1 MVEHFYTNEKHTQIL
16 IALLKAHGI
25 KKVVASPG
33 TTNMTFIV
41 SIQNDSYFEIY
52 SAADERSAAYIACGL
67 SAESG
72 EPVVLSCTGATASR
86 NYIPGLTEA
95 FYRKLPILAITATQP
110 IDRIGHNIAQVIDRR
125 VQLNDMVKL
134 SVQVSSINNE
144 EDIWAC
150 EIAINKAILELKHR
164 GGGPVHINFTI
175 TYNSIYDTKTLPE
188 VNVIERITYKDK
200 LPDIPKGKIG
210 IFVGN
215 HKKWDE
221 ELTSVVDDFCEK
233 YNAIVFCDHT
243 SKYKGKY
250 RAFAGL
256 IATQES
262 YKSPC
267 CFVDLLIHIG
277 DISGAY
283 MSIFPK
289 KVWRVNPDGE
299 ICDTFRKLQYTFE
312 MEEKDFFKCYV
323 NLATN
328 DTKENTFITEWKT
341 EYERI
346 YAKIPELPFSN
357 AWIAQN
363 TILRLPENSI
373 LHLGILNTLRT
384 WNYFEAPQSVLG
396 YSNTGGFGIDGCV
409 SSLIG
414 ASLTEPNKLFFEV
427 VGDLAFFYDMNSIG
441 NRHVGNNIRLM
452 IINNGRGTEFR
463 NYGHPAFKFGEDA
476 DNYIAAAGH
485 YGRKSYLLLKHYAE
499 DLGFEYLSATNKEEY
514 LTSVKRYLEPQ
525 ITDKPILFE
534 VFTDSKDESD
544 AIKIMKNIE
553 VSPKG
558 KAKQVVKSVIGTQG
572 INVLKKLIKK

>member
-1 MVEHFYTNEKHTQIL
+1 MELLYTNEKHTQIL

-25 KKVVASPG
+25 KKIIASPG
-33 TTNMTFIV
+33 TTNITFIA
-41 SIQNDSYFEIY
+41 SIQHDPYFEIY

-86 NYIPGLTEA
+86 NYVPALTEA

-110 IDRIGHNIAQVIDRR
+110 IDRIGHNIPQVIDRR
-125 VQLNDMVKL
+125 VQLNDIVKL
-134 SVQVSSINNE
+134 SVQVSSVNNE
-144 EDIWAC
+144 DDKWAC

-164 GGGPVHINFTI
+164 GGGPVHINFTT
-175 TYNSIYDTKTLPE
+175 TYSIIYDTKVLPT
-188 VNVIERITYKDK
+188 VNVINRITYKDE
-200 LPDIPKGKIG
+200 LPNIPKGKIG

-215 HKKWDE
+215 HKKWNE
-221 ELTSVVDDFCEK
+221 RLTNLVDVFCEK

-243 SKYKGKY
+243 SNYKGKY
-250 RAFAGL
+250 RAFIGL
-256 IATQES
+256 IATQENYMS
-262 YKSPC
+262 SC
-267 CFVDLLIHIG
+267 CFIDLLIHIG

-283 MSIFPK
+283 ISLSPK

-299 ICDTFRKLQYTFE
+299 VCDTFRKLQYTFE
-312 MEEKDFFKCYV
+312 MEEEDFFERYI
-323 NLATN
+323 NITTN
-328 DTKENTFITEWKT
+328 EENKNTFITEWKS
-341 EYERI
+341 EYEKI

-363 TILRLPENSI
+363 TISKIPENSV
-373 LHLGILNTLRT
+373 LHLGILNSLRT
-384 WNYFEAPQSVLG
+384 WNYFEAPQNVLG

-441 NRHVGNNIRLM
+441 NKHVGNNIRLM
-452 IINNGRGTEFR
+452 VINNGRGTEFR
-463 NYGHPAFKFGEDA
+463 NYGHIGHRFGEDA
-476 DNYIAAAGH
+476 DMYIAAAGH
-485 YGRKSYLLLKHYAE
+485 YGKKSHLLLKHYAE
-499 DLGFEYLSATNKEEY
+499 DLGFEYISASNKEEY
-514 LTSVKRYLEPQ
+514 LNNVGKYLNPK

-534 VFTDSKDESD
+534 IFTDSKDESE

-553 VSPKG
+553 VSTKD
-558 KAKQVVKSVIGTQG
+558 KAKKIVKSAIGEQG
-572 INVLKKLIKK
+572 INIIKKIIKK

>member
-1 MVEHFYTNEKHTQIL
+1 MELLYTNEKHTQIL

-25 KKVVASPG
+25 KKVIASPG
-33 TTNMTFIV
+33 TTNITFIA
-41 SIQNDSYFEIY
+41 SIQHDPYFEIY

-86 NYIPGLTEA
+86 NYIPALTEA

-125 VQLNDMVKL
+125 VQLNDIVKL
-134 SVQVSSINNE
+134 SVQVSGVNNE
-144 EDIWAC
+144 DDKWAC

-164 GGGPVHINFTI
+164 GGGPVHINFTT
-175 TYNSIYDTKTLPE
+175 TYSTIYNTKVLPD
-188 VNVIERITYKDK
+188 VNVINRITYKDK
-200 LPDIPKGKIG
+200 LPNIPKGKIG

-215 HKKWDE
+215 HKKWNSK
-221 ELTSVVDDFCEK
+221 LTDLVDTFCEK
-233 YNAIVFCDHT
+233 YNAIVFCDHN
-243 SKYKGKY
+243 SNYKGKY

-256 IATQES
+256 IATQEN

-277 DISGAY
+277 DISGGY
-283 MSIFPK
+283 MFFYPT

-299 ICDTFRKLQYTFE
+299 VCDTFRKLQYTFE
-312 MEEKDFFKCYV
+312 MEEEDFFERYV
-323 NLATN
+323 NVT
-328 DTKENTFITEWKT
+328 TTEKSKNTFIAEWKN
-341 EYERI
+341 EYEKI

-363 TILRLPENSI
+363 TISKIPKNSV
-373 LHLGILNTLRT
+373 LHLGILNSLRT

-414 ASLTEPNKLFFEV
+414 ASLAEPNKLFFEV

-441 NRHVGNNIRLM
+441 NKHVGNNIRLM
-452 IINNGRGTEFR
+452 VINNGRGTEFR
-463 NYGHPAFKFGEDA
+463 NYGHIGHRFGEDA
-476 DNYIAAAGH
+476 DMYIAAAGH
-485 YGRKSYLLLKHYAE
+485 YGKKSHLLLKHYAE
-499 DLGFEYLSATNKEEY
+499 DLGFEYISASNKEEY
-514 LTSVKRYLEPQ
+514 LNSVEKYLNPK

-534 VFTDSKDESD
+534 IFTDSKDESE
-544 AIKIMKNIE
+544 AIRIMKNIE
-553 VSPKG
+553 LPTKIKVK
-558 KAKQVVKSVIGTQG
+558 KMVKSAIGEQG
-572 INVLKKLIKK
+572 VNIIKKIIRK

>member
-1 MVEHFYTNEKHTQIL
+1 MENLYTNEKHTQIL

-25 KKVVASPG
+25 KKVIASPG
-33 TTNMTFIV
+33 TTNITFIA
-41 SIQNDSYFEIY
+41 SIQRDPYFEIY

-86 NYIPGLTEA
+86 NYIPALTEA

-125 VQLNDMVKL
+125 VQLNDIVKL
-134 SVQVSSINNE
+134 SVQVSGVNNE
-144 EDIWAC
+144 DDKWAC

-164 GGGPVHINFTI
+164 GGGPVHINFTT
-175 TYNSIYDTKTLPE
+175 TYSTIYDTKVLPD
-188 VNVIERITYKDK
+188 VNVINRITYKDE
-200 LPDIPKGKIG
+200 LPNVPKGKIG

-215 HKKWDE
+215 HKKWNSK
-221 ELTSVVDDFCEK
+221 LTDLVDTFCEK

-243 SKYKGKY
+243 SNYKGKY

-256 IATQES
+256 IATQEN

-267 CFVDLLIHIG
+267 CLVDLLIHIG
-277 DISGAY
+277 DISGGY
-283 MSIFPK
+283 MFFYPT

-299 ICDTFRKLQYTFE
+299 VCDTFRKLQYTFE
-312 MEEKDFFKCYV
+312 MEEEDFFERYINITTAEKS
-323 NLATN
+323 
-328 DTKENTFITEWKT
+328 KNTFIIEWKN

-346 YAKIPELPFSN
+346 YAKVPELPFSN

-363 TILRLPENSI
+363 TIFKIPENSV
-373 LHLGILNTLRT
+373 LHLGILNSLRT

-414 ASLTEPNKLFFEV
+414 ASLAEPNKLFFEV

-441 NRHVGNNIRLM
+441 NKHVGNNIRLM
-452 IINNGRGTEFR
+452 VINNGRGTEFR
-463 NYGHPAFKFGEDA
+463 NYGHIGHRFGEDA
-476 DNYIAAAGH
+476 DMYIAAAGH
-485 YGRKSYLLLKHYAE
+485 YGKKSHLLLKHYAE
-499 DLGFEYLSATNKEEY
+499 DLGFEYISASNKEEY
-514 LTSVKRYLEPQ
+514 LNNVGKYLNPK

-534 VFTDSKDESD
+534 IFTDSKDESE

-553 VSPKG
+553 VSTKD
-558 KAKQVVKSVIGTQG
+558 KAKKIVKSAIGEQG
-572 INVLKKLIKK
+572 INIIKKIIKK

>member
-1 MVEHFYTNEKHTQIL
+1 MELLYTKEKHTQIL

-25 KKVVASPG
+25 KKVIASPG
-33 TTNMTFIV
+33 ATNITFIA
-41 SIQNDSYFEIY
+41 SIQNDPYFEIY

-86 NYIPGLTEA
+86 NYVPALTEA

-110 IDRIGHNIAQVIDRR
+110 IDRIGHNIPQVIDRR
-125 VQLNDMVKL
+125 VQFNDIVKL
-134 SVQVSSINNE
+134 SVQVSGINNE
-144 EDIWAC
+144 DDKWAC

-164 GGGPVHINFTI
+164 GGGPVHINFTT
-175 TYNSIYDTKTLPE
+175 TYSTIYNTKVLPD
-188 VNVIERITYKDK
+188 VNVIQRITYKDE

-215 HKKWDE
+215 HKKWSE
-221 ELTSVVDDFCEK
+221 KLTNLVDSFCEK

-243 SKYKGKY
+243 SNYKGKY

-256 IATQES
+256 IATQEN

-267 CFVDLLIHIG
+267 CCVDLLIHIG
-277 DISGAY
+277 DIAGAY
-283 MSIFPK
+283 ISLFPT

-299 ICDTFRKLQYTFE
+299 VCDTFRKLQYTFE
-312 MEEKDFFKCYV
+312 MEEEDFFERYIDITTTEKS
-323 NLATN
+323 
-328 DTKENTFITEWKT
+328 KNTFITEWKN
-341 EYERI
+341 EYEKI
-346 YAKIPELPFSN
+346 YTKIPELPFSN

-363 TILRLPENSI
+363 TISRIPENSI
-373 LHLGILNTLRT
+373 LHLGILNSLRT
-384 WNYFEAPQSVLG
+384 WNYFEAPDSVLG

-414 ASLTEPNKLFFEV
+414 ASLAEPNKLFFEV

-441 NRHVGNNIRLM
+441 NKHVGNNIRLM
-452 IINNGRGTEFR
+452 VINNGRGTEFR
-463 NYGHPAFKFGEDA
+463 NYGHIGHNFGEDA
-476 DNYIAAAGH
+476 DMYIAAAGH
-485 YGRKSYLLLKHYAE
+485 YGKKSHLLLKHYAE
-499 DLGFEYLSATNKEEY
+499 DLGFEYISGSNKKECLNNIEKY
-514 LTSVKRYLEPQ
+514 LNPK

-534 VFTDSKDESD
+534 VFTDSKDESE

-553 VSPKG
+553 ISTEG
-558 KAKQVVKSVIGTQG
+558 RAKKIVKSAIGEQG
-572 INVLKKLIKK
+572 INIIKKIIKK

>member
-1 MVEHFYTNEKHTQIL
+1 MELLYTNEKHTQIL

-25 KKVVASPG
+25 KKVIASPG
-33 TTNMTFIV
+33 TTNITFIA
-41 SIQNDSYFEIY
+41 SIQHDPYFEIY

-67 SAESG
+67 AAESG

-86 NYIPGLTEA
+86 NYIPALTEA

-125 VQLNDMVKL
+125 VQLNDIVKL
-134 SVQVSSINNE
+134 SVQVSGVNNE
-144 EDIWAC
+144 DDKWAC

-164 GGGPVHINFTI
+164 GGGPVHINFTT
-175 TYNSIYDTKTLPE
+175 TYSIIYDTKVLPD
-188 VNVIERITYKDK
+188 VNVINRITYKDE
-200 LPDIPKGKIG
+200 LPNVPKGKIG

-215 HKKWDE
+215 HKKWNSKLID
-221 ELTSVVDDFCEK
+221 LVDTFCEK

-256 IATQES
+256 IATQEN

-277 DISGAY
+277 DISGGY
-283 MSIFPK
+283 MFFYPT
-289 KVWRVNPDGE
+289 KVWRVNPDGDV
-299 ICDTFRKLQYTFE
+299 CDTFRKLQYTFE
-312 MEEKDFFKCYV
+312 MEEEDFFKRYINITTV
-323 NLATN
+323 E
-328 DTKENTFITEWKT
+328 KSKNTFITEWKN
-341 EYERI
+341 EYEKI

-363 TILRLPENSI
+363 TISKIPENSV
-373 LHLGILNTLRT
+373 LHLGILNSLRT

-414 ASLTEPNKLFFEV
+414 ASLAEPNKLFFEV

-441 NRHVGNNIRLM
+441 NKHVGNNIRLM
-452 IINNGRGTEFR
+452 VINNGRGTEFR
-463 NYGHPAFKFGEDA
+463 NYGHIGHKFGEDA
-476 DNYIAAAGH
+476 DMYIAAAGH
-485 YGRKSYLLLKHYAE
+485 YGKKSHLLLKHYAE
-499 DLGFEYLSATNKEEY
+499 DLGFEYISASNKEEY
-514 LTSVKRYLEPQ
+514 LNSVKSYLNAK

-534 VFTDSKDESD
+534 IFTDSKDESE
-544 AIKIMKNIE
+544 AIRIMKNIE
-553 VSPKG
+553 LSTKG
-558 KAKQVVKSVIGTQG
+558 KAKKIVKSVVGEQG
-572 INVLKKLIKK
+572 VNIIKKIIRR

>member
-1 MVEHFYTNEKHTQIL
+1 MELLYTNEKHTQIL

-25 KKVVASPG
+25 KKVIASPG
-33 TTNMTFIV
+33 TTNITFIA
-41 SIQNDSYFEIY
+41 SIQHDPYFEIY

-67 SAESG
+67 SAEFG

-86 NYIPGLTEA
+86 NYIPALTEA

-125 VQLNDMVKL
+125 VQLNDIVKL
-134 SVQVSSINNE
+134 SVQVSGVNNE
-144 EDIWAC
+144 DDKWAC

-164 GGGPVHINFTI
+164 GGGPVHINFTT
-175 TYNSIYDTKTLPE
+175 TYSTIYDTKVLPD
-188 VNVIERITYKDK
+188 VNVINRITYKDK
-200 LPDIPKGKIG
+200 LPNIPKGKIG

-215 HKKWDE
+215 HKKWNSK
-221 ELTSVVDDFCEK
+221 LTDLVDTFCEK
-233 YNAIVFCDHT
+233 YNTIVFCDHN
-243 SKYKGKY
+243 SNYKGKY

-256 IATQES
+256 IATQEN

-277 DISGAY
+277 DISGGY
-283 MSIFPK
+283 MFFYPT

-299 ICDTFRKLQYTFE
+299 VCDTFRKLQYTFE
-312 MEEKDFFKCYV
+312 MEEEDFFERYV
-323 NLATN
+323 NVT
-328 DTKENTFITEWKT
+328 TTEKSKNTFIAEWKN
-341 EYERI
+341 EYEKI

-363 TILRLPENSI
+363 TISKIPKNSV
-373 LHLGILNTLRT
+373 LHLGILNSLRT

-414 ASLTEPNKLFFEV
+414 ASLAEPNKLFFEV

-441 NRHVGNNIRLM
+441 NKHVGNNIRLM
-452 IINNGRGTEFR
+452 VINNGRGTEFR
-463 NYGHPAFKFGEDA
+463 NYGHIGHRFGEDA
-476 DNYIAAAGH
+476 DMYIAAAGH
-485 YGRKSYLLLKHYAE
+485 YGKKSHLLLKHYAE
-499 DLGFEYLSATNKEEY
+499 DLGFEYISASNKEEY
-514 LTSVKRYLEPQ
+514 LNSVEKYLNPK

-534 VFTDSKDESD
+534 IFTDSKDESE

-553 VSPKG
+553 VSTKN
-558 KAKQVVKSVIGTQG
+558 KAKKIVKSAIGEQG
-572 INVLKKLIKK
+572 INIIKKIIKK

>member
-1 MVEHFYTNEKHTQIL
+1 MELLYTKEKHTQIL

-25 KKVVASPG
+25 KKVIASPG
-33 TTNMTFIV
+33 TTNITFIA
-41 SIQNDSYFEIY
+41 SIQNDPYFEIY

-86 NYIPGLTEA
+86 NYVPALTEA

-110 IDRIGHNIAQVIDRR
+110 IDRIGHNIPQVIDRR
-125 VQLNDMVKL
+125 VQFNDIVKL
-134 SVQVSSINNE
+134 SVQVSGINNE
-144 EDIWAC
+144 DDKWAC

-164 GGGPVHINFTI
+164 GGGPVHINFTT
-175 TYNSIYDTKTLPE
+175 TYSTIYNTKVLPD
-188 VNVIERITYKDK
+188 VNVIQRITYKDE

-215 HKKWDE
+215 HKKWSE
-221 ELTSVVDDFCEK
+221 KLTNLVDSFCEK

-243 SKYKGKY
+243 SNYKGKY

-256 IATQES
+256 IATQEN

-267 CFVDLLIHIG
+267 CCVDLLIHIG
-277 DISGAY
+277 DIAGAY
-283 MSIFPK
+283 ISLFPT

-299 ICDTFRKLQYTFE
+299 VCDTFRKLQYTFE
-312 MEEKDFFKCYV
+312 MEEEDFFERYIDITTTEKS
-323 NLATN
+323 
-328 DTKENTFITEWKT
+328 KNTFITEWKN
-341 EYERI
+341 EYEKI
-346 YAKIPELPFSN
+346 YTKIPELPFSN

-363 TILRLPENSI
+363 TISRIPENSI
-373 LHLGILNTLRT
+373 LHLGILNSLRT
-384 WNYFEAPQSVLG
+384 WNYFEAPDSVLG

-414 ASLTEPNKLFFEV
+414 ASLAEPNKLFFEV

-441 NRHVGNNIRLM
+441 NKHVGNNIRLM
-452 IINNGRGTEFR
+452 VINNGRGTEFR
-463 NYGHPAFKFGEDA
+463 NYGHIGHNFGEDA
-476 DNYIAAAGH
+476 DMYIAAAGH
-485 YGRKSYLLLKHYAE
+485 YGKKSHLLLKHYAE
-499 DLGFEYLSATNKEEY
+499 DLGFEYISGSNKKEY
-514 LTSVKRYLEPQ
+514 LNNIEKYLNPK

-534 VFTDSKDESD
+534 VFTDSKDESE

-553 VSPKG
+553 ISTEG
-558 KAKQVVKSVIGTQG
+558 RAKKIIKSVFGEQG
-572 INVLKKLIKK
+572 VNIVKKIVKR

>member
-1 MVEHFYTNEKHTQIL
+1 MELLYTKEKHTQIL

-25 KKVVASPG
+25 KKVIASPG
-33 TTNMTFIV
+33 TTNITFIA
-41 SIQNDSYFEIY
+41 SIQNDPYFEIY

-86 NYIPGLTEA
+86 NYVPALTEA

-110 IDRIGHNIAQVIDRR
+110 IDRIGHNIPQVIDRR
-125 VQLNDMVKL
+125 VQFNDIVKL
-134 SVQVSSINNE
+134 SVQVSGINNE
-144 EDIWAC
+144 DDKWAC

-164 GGGPVHINFTI
+164 GGGPVHINFTT
-175 TYNSIYDTKTLPE
+175 TYSTIYNTKVLPD
-188 VNVIERITYKDK
+188 VNVIQRITYKDE

-215 HKKWDE
+215 HKKWSE
-221 ELTSVVDDFCEK
+221 KLTNLVDSFCEK

-243 SKYKGKY
+243 SNYKGKY

-256 IATQES
+256 IATQEN

-267 CFVDLLIHIG
+267 CCVDLLIHIG
-277 DISGAY
+277 DIAGAY
-283 MSIFPK
+283 ISLFPT

-299 ICDTFRKLQYTFE
+299 VCDTFRKLQYTFE
-312 MEEKDFFKCYV
+312 MEEEDFFERYIDITTTEKS
-323 NLATN
+323 
-328 DTKENTFITEWKT
+328 KNTFITEWKN
-341 EYERI
+341 EYEKI
-346 YAKIPELPFSN
+346 YTKIPELPFSN

-363 TILRLPENSI
+363 TIYRIPENSI
-373 LHLGILNTLRT
+373 LHLGILNSLRT
-384 WNYFEAPQSVLG
+384 WNYFEAPDSVLG

-414 ASLTEPNKLFFEV
+414 ASLAEPNKLFFEV

-441 NRHVGNNIRLM
+441 NKHVGNNIRLM
-452 IINNGRGTEFR
+452 VINNGRGTEFR
-463 NYGHPAFKFGEDA
+463 NYGHIGHNFGEDA
-476 DNYIAAAGH
+476 DMYIAAAGH
-485 YGRKSYLLLKHYAE
+485 YGKKSHLLLKHYAE
-499 DLGFEYLSATNKEEY
+499 DLGFEYISGSNKKEY
-514 LTSVKRYLEPQ
+514 LNNIEKYLNPK

-534 VFTDSKDESD
+534 VFTDSKDESE

-553 VSPKG
+553 ISTEG
-558 KAKQVVKSVIGTQG
+558 RAKKIIKSVFGEQG
-572 INVLKKLIKK
+572 VNIVKKIVKR

>member
-1 MVEHFYTNEKHTQIL
+1 MDNLYTNEKHTQIL

-33 TTNMTFIV
+33 ATNICFV
-41 SIQNDSYFEIY
+41 ASIQQDPFFEIY
-52 SAADERSAAYIACGL
+52 SSVDERSAAYIACGL

-95 FYRKLPILAITATQP
+95 FYRKLPILAITSTQR
-110 IDRIGHNIAQVIDRR
+110 INRIGHNIAQVVDRR
-125 VQLNDMVKL
+125 IPLNDMVKM
-134 SVQVSSINNE
+134 SVQVSEINNE
-144 EDIWAC
+144 EEYWAC
-150 EIAINKAILELKHR
+150 EIAVNKAILELKHH
-164 GGGPVHINFTI
+164 GYGPVHINLVTN
-175 TYNSIYDTKTLPE
+175 YSSNYDVKVLPE
-188 VNVIERITYKDK
+188 VNCIERITYKDK
-200 LPDIPKGKIG
+200 FPLIQGKVG
-210 IFVGN
+210 IFVGA
-215 HKKWDE
+215 HKKWNE
-221 ELTSVVDDFCEK
+221 ELTKVVDAFCEK

-243 SKYKGKY
+243 SNYKGKY

-267 CFVDLLIHIG
+267 CCVDLLIHIG

-283 MSIFPK
+283 ISLFPK

-312 MEEKDFFKCYV
+312 MEEQDFFEQYV
-323 NLATN
+323 KL
-328 DTKENTFITEWKT
+328 KEDKKESTFITEWKN
-341 EYERI
+341 EYEKI
-346 YAKIPELPFSN
+346 YNKIPELPFSN

-363 TILRLPENSI
+363 TISKLPENSI

-414 ASLTEPNKLFFEV
+414 ASLAEPNKLFFGV

-441 NRHVGNNIRLM
+441 NRHVGRNIRLM
-452 IINNGRGTEFR
+452 VINNGRGTEFR
-463 NYGHPAFKFGEDA
+463 NYGHQGANFGEDA
-476 DNYIAAAGH
+476 DKYIAAAGH
-485 YGRKSYLLLKHYAE
+485 YGKKSHLLLKHYAE
-499 DLGFEYLSATNKEEY
+499 DLGFEYLSASSKEEY
-514 LTSVKRYLEPQ
+514 FNSVKRYLEPQ
-525 ITDKPILFE
+525 IIDKPILFE
-534 VFTDSKDESD
+534 IFTDSKDESD
-544 AIKIMKNIE
+544 AVKIMKNIE
-553 VSPKG
+553 TSTEG
-558 KAKQVVKSVIGTQG
+558 KTKKIIKTVVGERGVK
-572 INVLKKLIKK
+572 VLKNLIKK

>member
-1 MVEHFYTNEKHTQIL
+1 MGNLYTNEKHTQIL

-25 KKVVASPG
+25 KKVIASPG
-33 TTNMTFIV
+33 TTNITFIA
-41 SIQNDSYFEIY
+41 SIQHDPYFEIY

-86 NYIPGLTEA
+86 NYAPGLTEA

-134 SVQVSSINNE
+134 SVQVSGVNNE
-144 EDIWAC
+144 DDKWAC

-164 GGGPVHINFTI
+164 GGGPVHINFTT
-175 TYNSIYDTKTLPE
+175 TYSSVYDTKTLPE

-221 ELTSVVDDFCEK
+221 KLTGVVDDFCEK

-250 RAFAGL
+250 RAFTGL

-283 MSIFPK
+283 MAFFPK

-299 ICDTFRKLQYTFE
+299 ICDTFRKLRYTFE
-312 MEEKDFFKCYV
+312 MEEKDFFECYV

-384 WNYFEAPQSVLG
+384 WNYFEASQSVLG

-414 ASLTEPNKLFFEV
+414 ASLAEPNKLFFEV

-463 NYGHPAFKFGEDA
+463 NYGHPGFKFGEDA

-485 YGRKSYLLLKHYAE
+485 YGRKSNLLLKHYAE
-499 DLGFEYLSATNKEEY
+499 DLGFEYLSANNKEEY
-514 LTSVKRYLEPQ
+514 LTNVKKYLEPQ

-544 AIKIMKNIE
+544 AVRIMKNIE
-553 VSPKG
+553 VSIEG
-558 KAKQVVKSVIGTQG
+558 KTKKIVKSVVGEQG
-572 INVLKKLIKK
+572 VSILKNLIKK

>member
-1 MVEHFYTNEKHTQIL
+1 MRNLYTNEKHTQIL

-25 KKVVASPG
+25 KKVIASPG
-33 TTNMTFIV
+33 TTNITFV
-41 SIQNDSYFEIY
+41 ASIQHDPYFEIY

-86 NYIPGLTEA
+86 NYIPALTEA

-125 VQLNDMVKL
+125 VQLNDIVKL
-134 SVQVSSINNE
+134 SVQVSGVNNE
-144 EDIWAC
+144 DDKWAC
-150 EIAINKAILELKHR
+150 EIAINKAILELKHC
-164 GGGPVHINFTI
+164 GGGPVHINFTT
-175 TYNSIYDTKTLPE
+175 TYSTIYNTKVLPD
-188 VNVIERITYKDK
+188 VNVINRITYKDE
-200 LPDIPKGKIG
+200 LPNIPKGKIG

-215 HKKWDE
+215 HKKWSSK
-221 ELTSVVDDFCEK
+221 LTDLVDTFCEK

-243 SKYKGKY
+243 SNYKGKY

-256 IATQES
+256 IATQEN

-277 DISGAY
+277 DISGGY
-283 MSIFPK
+283 MFFAPQ

-299 ICDTFRKLQYTFE
+299 VCDTFRKLQYTFE
-312 MEEKDFFKCYV
+312 MEEEDFFERYINITTTERGK
-323 NLATN
+323 
-328 DTKENTFITEWKT
+328 NTFIAEWKN

-346 YAKIPELPFSN
+346 YAKVPELPFSN

-363 TILRLPENSI
+363 TISKIPENSV

-414 ASLTEPNKLFFEV
+414 ASLAEPNKLFFEV

-441 NRHVGNNIRLM
+441 NKHVGNNIRLM
-452 IINNGRGTEFR
+452 VINNGRGTEFR
-463 NYGHPAFKFGEDA
+463 NYGHIGRRFGEDA
-476 DNYIAAAGH
+476 DMYIAAAGH
-485 YGRKSYLLLKHYAE
+485 YGKKSHLLLKHYAE
-499 DLGFEYLSATNKEEY
+499 DLGFEYISASNKEEY
-514 LTSVKRYLEPQ
+514 LNNVEKYLNPK

-534 VFTDSKDESD
+534 IFTDSEDESE
-544 AIKIMKNIE
+544 AVRIMKNIE
-553 VSPKG
+553 ISVEGRAKKMVEFVFGEKG
-558 KAKQVVKSVIGTQG
+558 VNVVKKI
-572 INVLKKLIKK
+572 IKR

>member
-1 MVEHFYTNEKHTQIL
+1 MENLYTNEKHTQIL

-25 KKVVASPG
+25 KKVIASPG
-33 TTNMTFIV
+33 TTNITFIA
-41 SIQNDSYFEIY
+41 SIQHDPYFEIY

-67 SAESG
+67 SAESR

-86 NYIPGLTEA
+86 NYVPGLTEA

-125 VQLNDMVKL
+125 VQLNDIVKL
-134 SVQVSSINNE
+134 SVQVSGVNNE
-144 EDIWAC
+144 DDKWAC

-164 GGGPVHINFTI
+164 GGGPVHINFTT
-175 TYNSIYDTKTLPE
+175 TYSSVYDTKTLPE

-221 ELTSVVDDFCEK
+221 KLTSVVDDFCEK

-256 IATQES
+256 IATLEN

-283 MSIFPK
+283 MAFFPK

-299 ICDTFRKLQYTFE
+299 ICDTFRKLRYTFE
-312 MEEKDFFKCYV
+312 MEEKDFFERYV

-328 DTKENTFITEWKT
+328 DTKENTFIIEWKT

-414 ASLTEPNKLFFEV
+414 ASLAEPNKLFFEV

-463 NYGHPAFKFGEDA
+463 NYGHPGFKFGEDA

>member
-1 MVEHFYTNEKHTQIL
+1 MGNLYTNEKHTQIL

-25 KKVVASPG
+25 KKVIASPG
-33 TTNMTFIV
+33 TTNITFIA
-41 SIQNDSYFEIY
+41 SIQHDPYFEIY

-86 NYIPGLTEA
+86 NYAPGLTEA

-134 SVQVSSINNE
+134 SVQVSGVNNE
-144 EDIWAC
+144 DDKWAC

-164 GGGPVHINFTI
+164 GGGPVHINFTT
-175 TYNSIYDTKTLPE
+175 TYSSVYDTKTLPE
-188 VNVIERITYKDK
+188 VNVIERITYKYK

-221 ELTSVVDDFCEK
+221 KLTGVVDDFCEK

-250 RAFAGL
+250 RAFTGL

-283 MSIFPK
+283 MAFFPK

-299 ICDTFRKLQYTFE
+299 ICDTFRKLRYTFE
-312 MEEKDFFKCYV
+312 MEEKDFFERYV

-328 DTKENTFITEWKT
+328 GTKENTFITEWKT

-384 WNYFEAPQSVLG
+384 WNYFEASQSVLG

-414 ASLTEPNKLFFEV
+414 ASLAEPNKLFFEV

-463 NYGHPAFKFGEDA
+463 NYGHPGFKFGEDA

-485 YGRKSYLLLKHYAE
+485 YGRKSNLLLKHYAE
-499 DLGFEYLSATNKEEY
+499 DLGFEYLSANNKEEY
-514 LTSVKRYLEPQ
+514 LTNVKKYLEPQ

-544 AIKIMKNIE
+544 AVRIMKNIE
-553 VSPKG
+553 VSIEG
-558 KAKQVVKSVIGTQG
+558 KTKKIVKSVVGEQG
-572 INVLKKLIKK
+572 VSILKNLIKK

>member
-1 MVEHFYTNEKHTQIL
+1 MELLYTNEKHTQIL

-25 KKVVASPG
+25 KKVIASPG
-33 TTNMTFIV
+33 TTNITFIA
-41 SIQNDSYFEIY
+41 SIQHDPYFEIY

-86 NYIPGLTEA
+86 NYIPALTEA

-125 VQLNDMVKL
+125 VQLNDIVKL
-134 SVQVSSINNE
+134 SVQVSGVNNE
-144 EDIWAC
+144 DDKWAC

-164 GGGPVHINFTI
+164 GGGPVHINFTT
-175 TYNSIYDTKTLPE
+175 TYSTIYNTKVLPD
-188 VNVIERITYKDK
+188 VNVINRITYKDK
-200 LPDIPKGKIG
+200 LPNIPKGKIG

-215 HKKWDE
+215 HKKWNSK
-221 ELTSVVDDFCEK
+221 LTDLVDTFCEK
-233 YNAIVFCDHT
+233 YNAIVFCDHN
-243 SKYKGKY
+243 SNYKGKY

-256 IATQES
+256 IATQEN

-277 DISGAY
+277 DIYGGY
-283 MSIFPK
+283 MFFYPT

-299 ICDTFRKLQYTFE
+299 VCDTFRKLQYTFE
-312 MEEKDFFKCYV
+312 MEEEDFFERYV
-323 NLATN
+323 NVT
-328 DTKENTFITEWKT
+328 TTEKSKNTFIAEWKN
-341 EYERI
+341 EYEKI

-363 TILRLPENSI
+363 TISKIPKNSV
-373 LHLGILNTLRT
+373 LHLGILNSLRT

-414 ASLTEPNKLFFEV
+414 ASLAEPNKLFFEV

-441 NRHVGNNIRLM
+441 NKHVGNNIRLM
-452 IINNGRGTEFR
+452 VINNGRGTEFR
-463 NYGHPAFKFGEDA
+463 NYGHIGHRFGEDA
-476 DNYIAAAGH
+476 DMYIAAAGH
-485 YGRKSYLLLKHYAE
+485 YGKKSHLLLKHYAE
-499 DLGFEYLSATNKEEY
+499 DLGFEYISASNKEEY
-514 LTSVKRYLEPQ
+514 LNSVEKYLNPK

-534 VFTDSKDESD
+534 IFTDSKDESE
-544 AIKIMKNIE
+544 AIRIMKNIE
-553 VSPKG
+553 LPTKIKVK
-558 KAKQVVKSVIGTQG
+558 KMVKSAIGEQG
-572 INVLKKLIKK
+572 VNIIKKIIRK

>member
-1 MVEHFYTNEKHTQIL
+1 MELLYTNEKHTQIL

-25 KKVVASPG
+25 KKVIASPG
-33 TTNMTFIV
+33 TTNITFIA
-41 SIQNDSYFEIY
+41 SIQHDPYFEIY

-67 SAESG
+67 SAESD

-86 NYIPGLTEA
+86 NYIPALTEA

-125 VQLNDMVKL
+125 VQLNDIVKL
-134 SVQVSSINNE
+134 SVQVSGVNNE
-144 EDIWAC
+144 DDKWAC

-164 GGGPVHINFTI
+164 GGGPVHINFTT
-175 TYNSIYDTKTLPE
+175 TYSTIYDTKVLPD
-188 VNVIERITYKDK
+188 VNVINRITYKDK
-200 LPDIPKGKIG
+200 LPNIPKGKIG

-215 HKKWDE
+215 HKKWNSK
-221 ELTSVVDDFCEK
+221 LTDLVDTFCEK
-233 YNAIVFCDHT
+233 YNTIVFCDHN
-243 SKYKGKY
+243 SNYKGKY

-256 IATQES
+256 IATQEN

-277 DISGAY
+277 DISGGY
-283 MSIFPK
+283 MFFYPT

-299 ICDTFRKLQYTFE
+299 VCDTFRKLQYTFE
-312 MEEKDFFKCYV
+312 MEEEDFFERYV
-323 NLATN
+323 NVT
-328 DTKENTFITEWKT
+328 TTEKSKNTFIAEWKN
-341 EYERI
+341 EYEKI

-363 TILRLPENSI
+363 TISKIPKNSV
-373 LHLGILNTLRT
+373 LHLGILNSLRT

-414 ASLTEPNKLFFEV
+414 ASLAEPNKLFFEV

-441 NRHVGNNIRLM
+441 NKHVGNNIRLM
-452 IINNGRGTEFR
+452 VINNGRGTEFR
-463 NYGHPAFKFGEDA
+463 NYGHIGHRFGEDA
-476 DNYIAAAGH
+476 DMYIAAAGH
-485 YGRKSYLLLKHYAE
+485 YGKKSHLLLKHYAE
-499 DLGFEYLSATNKEEY
+499 DLGFEYISASNKEEY
-514 LTSVKRYLEPQ
+514 LNSVEKYLNPK

-534 VFTDSKDESD
+534 IFTDSKDESE

-553 VSPKG
+553 VSTKN
-558 KAKQVVKSVIGTQG
+558 KAKKIVKSAIGEQG
-572 INVLKKLIKK
+572 INIIKKIIKK

>member
-1 MVEHFYTNEKHTQIL
+1 MENLYTNEKHTQIL

-25 KKVVASPG
+25 KKVIASPG
-33 TTNMTFIV
+33 TTNITFIA
-41 SIQNDSYFEIY
+41 SIQHDPYFEIY

-86 NYIPGLTEA
+86 NYVPGLTEA

-134 SVQVSSINNE
+134 SVQVSGVNNE
-144 EDIWAC
+144 DDKWAC

-164 GGGPVHINFTI
+164 GGGPVHINFTT
-175 TYNSIYDTKTLPE
+175 TYSSVYDTKTLPE

-221 ELTSVVDDFCEK
+221 KLTSVVDDFCEK

-283 MSIFPK
+283 MAFFPK

-299 ICDTFRKLQYTFE
+299 ICDTFRKLRYTFE
-312 MEEKDFFKCYV
+312 MEEKDFFECYV

-384 WNYFEAPQSVLG
+384 WNYFESPQSVLG

-414 ASLTEPNKLFFEV
+414 ASLAEPNKLFFEV

-463 NYGHPAFKFGEDA
+463 NYGHPGFKFGEDA

-485 YGRKSYLLLKHYAE
+485 YGRKSNLLLKHYAE
-499 DLGFEYLSATNKEEY
+499 DLGFEYLSAANKEEY
-514 LTSVKRYLEPQ
+514 FTSVKRYLEPQ

-544 AIKIMKNIE
+544 AVKIMKNIE

-572 INVLKKLIKK
+572 INVLKKLMKK

>member
-1 MVEHFYTNEKHTQIL
+1 MEFLYTNEKHTQIL

-25 KKVVASPG
+25 KKVIASPG
-33 TTNMTFIV
+33 TTNITFIA
-41 SIQNDSYFEIY
+41 SIQHDPYFEIY

-72 EPVVLSCTGATASR
+72 EPIVLSCTGATASR
-86 NYIPGLTEA
+86 NYIPALTEA

-125 VQLNDMVKL
+125 VQLNDIVKL
-134 SVQVSSINNE
+134 SVQVSGVNNE
-144 EDIWAC
+144 DDKWAC
-150 EIAINKAILELKHR
+150 EIAINKAILELKHH
-164 GGGPVHINFTI
+164 GGGPVHINFTT
-175 TYNSIYDTKTLPE
+175 TYSTIYDTKVLPD
-188 VNVIERITYKDK
+188 VSVINRITYKDS

-215 HKKWDE
+215 HKKWSSKLID
-221 ELTSVVDDFCEK
+221 LVDVFCEK

-243 SKYKGKY
+243 SNYKGKY

-256 IATQES
+256 IATQEN

-267 CFVDLLIHIG
+267 CFVNLLIHIG
-277 DISGAY
+277 DISGGY
-283 MSIFPK
+283 MSFYPT

-299 ICDTFRKLQYTFE
+299 VCDTFRKLQYTFE
-312 MEEKDFFKCYV
+312 MEEEDFFERYV
-323 NLATN
+323 NVT
-328 DTKENTFITEWKT
+328 TTEKSKNTFIAEWKN
-341 EYERI
+341 EYEKI

-363 TILRLPENSI
+363 TISKIPKNSV
-373 LHLGILNTLRT
+373 LHLGILNSLRT

-414 ASLTEPNKLFFEV
+414 ASLAEPNKLFFEV

-441 NRHVGNNIRLM
+441 NKHVGNNIRLM
-452 IINNGRGTEFR
+452 VINNGRGTEFR
-463 NYGHPAFKFGEDA
+463 NYGHIGHRFGEDA
-476 DNYIAAAGH
+476 DMYIAAAGH
-485 YGRKSYLLLKHYAE
+485 YGKKSHLLLKHYAE
-499 DLGFEYLSATNKEEY
+499 DLGFEYISASNKEEY
-514 LTSVKRYLEPQ
+514 LNSVEKYLNPK

-534 VFTDSKDESD
+534 IFTDSKDESE
-544 AIKIMKNIE
+544 AIRIMKNIE
-553 VSPKG
+553 LPTKIKVK
-558 KAKQVVKSVIGTQG
+558 KMVKSAIGEQG
-572 INVLKKLIKK
+572 VNIIKKIIRK